1 MEQPK
6 TRLPKA
12 LSPQDVARMKFDT
25 LPFEEEFAEAF
36 GAPER
41 RGVWIMWGASGSGKT
56 SMAMLL
62 AKELTKYG
70 RVAYN
75 SLEQGASLAIQ
86 QSFERLKMHEVRR
99 GSFLLLSEDLD
110 TLSER
115 LTRKQAPDFVVID
128 SLQYTGLDYKGYRK
142 FKDKHRNKL
151 IIFVSHAEGQK
162 TEGRTATKVQYDA
175 DMKIFV
181 EGYRAVSKGRFF
193 GREGAYYTI
202 WEEGASRYWLNE

>member
-1 MEQPK
+1 
-6 TRLPKA
+6 
-12 LSPQDVARMKFDT
+12 MKFDT
-25 LPFEEEFAEAF
+25 LPFEGAFAEAF
-36 GAPER
+36 GMPER

-99 GSFLLLSEDLD
+99 GSFHLLSEDLD
-110 TLSER
+110 ILSER
-115 LTRKQAPDFVVID
+115 LMRKQSPDFVVID
-128 SLQYTGLDYKGYRK
+128 SIQYSGLDTRSYRK
-142 FKDKHRNKL
+142 FKELHRNKL

-202 WEEGASRYWLNE
+202 WEEGAARYWMNNE